1 MAQRRPILS
10 SKLRVELLQ
19 RQGHKLT
26 INANNERAEIEVKRA
41 DGQRHT
47 VVVTIED
54 IPLPRRNTAPFK
66 RYPQSALIA
75 VAIHAACDWNDELE
89 YKNQLETVAAV
100 DPTGCTCTMC
110 RNGQHIPLNR
120 AGAVN
125 LAYILLGKQRNNSG
139 HNIDVATEHVVN
151 PHSHLDLSAKPHYV
165 EARVMD
171 NGNYRRYD
179 IRPWWDQIVNDYY
192 KTEYS

>member
-100 DPTGCTCTMC
+100 DPTGCTCTLC
-110 RNGQHIPLNR
+110 RDGRHVPLNR
-120 AGAVN
+120 ADDIN
-125 LAYILLGKQRNNSG
+125 IAYILLGRQRNNTG
-139 HNIDVATEHVVN
+139 HNIDVVTEHVVT
-151 PHSHLDLSAKPHYV
+151 PDGTLDLSNKPHYA

-171 NGNYRRYD
+171 NGNLRRYNLM
-179 IRPWWDQIVNDYY
+179 PWWDDIRQQSKGTV
-192 KTEYS
+192 